1 MYPDFGANIYS
12 YMFENVTKDTLVK
25 VQEQIENAIKKWMPY
40 LSVQINELIYNE
52 DQKML
57 HVDLTFKYS
66 VSESS
71 IIVNISLGQ

>member
-1 MYPDFGANIYS
+1 
-12 YMFENVTKDTLVK
+12 MFENVTKDTLVK